1 MAHSKRADK
10 YGTTPLARACE
21 RGYMDQVKIAYDE
34 APNELNQA
42 DHGGYTPL
50 QKAALEGHADVV
62 QFLLDKG
69 CRRDCFSIVERD
81 TPLIDAVENG
91 HLDVVKILLKGGV
104 KPHHQNKRGNRAI
117 DAIDETKDYASE
129 MKELIQNAM
138 ADYVDDDEDNHEPVA
153 SAQEDTKREDLLY
166 LEPNR
171 KNLLEYSRKGDTVAV
186 DHFLSS
192 VKPDNACAVAAA
204 RGGHDDV
211 LNLLLASA
219 GDRLEKDPDP
229 AKYEETPLIAAI
241 GRGNLKVIRL
251 LLDQDNFNP
260 TRKTK
265 DGKTYYELA
274 EEMRGPRWQTEVDL
288 LKDRYDEY
296 MVRRKAG
303 GVKKKKMMQENSKGF
318 GESTRVSKA
327 PISPRAMKHKRLL
340 SKKELPLKDPKRRS
354 RPVLESS
361 QSEGSDDEVRIKKPM
376 RKRKGSTADL
386 KDSLP
391 SPVSRQAS
399 GNRPR
404 SATDPKVGR
413 DSTRSSTSKRPIKL
427 ASSDLEMDDVQPV
440 KEETPEPVRESRRA
454 EEAAKAAAKAAEEE
468 ARIAEAERLKREAEE
483 LAAQEAA
490 REAEEAARKAEE
502 AAREAEEE
510 RLRIEKAKREREER
524 LSSLPMAL
532 RIAVEK
538 GSSRPMHF
546 GPATKD
552 RPEEMGIRAQFF
564 PLHLVTL
571 RDIDPDCEVSR
582 SQEQWMMSFQ
592 VVGILGLPSELHLTE
607 FPDWEKRTV
616 TNRQRELFLRF
627 YDLSQ
632 LAQQYRW
639 PQAGEAGY
647 DHSIIAH
654 GLEET
659 RQKFIDLQPME
670 WVKYNDFMEAL
681 SSNPDYKYL
690 ASLKIRTSTCCQ
702 ITEDEGHKDFDALF
716 DESDK
721 AKVEAEVSGPGD

>member
-1 MAHSKRADK
+1 
-10 YGTTPLARACE
+10 
-21 RGYMDQVKIAYDE
+21 MDQVRIAYDE

-117 DAIDETKDYASE
+117 DAIDDTKDYAAE

-229 AKYEETPLIAAI
+229 AKYDDTTPLIAAI

-260 TRKTK
+260 TRRTSN
-265 DGKTYYELA
+265 GKTYFELA
-274 EEMRGPRWQTEVDL
+274 EEMRGPKWQTEVDL
-288 LKDRYDEY
+288 LKERYEEY
-296 MVRRKAG
+296 MARRKAG
-303 GVKKKKMMQENSKGF
+303 GVKKKKMMQEASKGSSD
-318 GESTRVSKA
+318 GIRVAKA
-327 PISPRAMKHKRLL
+327 PTSPKAIKHKRLL
-340 SKKELPLKDPKRRS
+340 SKKEIPAKDPKRRS

-376 RKRKGSTADL
+376 RKRKASMADS

-391 SPVSRQAS
+391 SPRSRQTS

-404 SATDPKVGR
+404 SATDSKAGR
-413 DSTRSSTSKRPIKL
+413 DSNRSSISKLPAKSL
-427 ASSDLEMDDVQPV
+427 SSDVEMEDIQPV

-454 EEAAKAAAKAAEEE
+454 EEAARAAEKAAEEE
-468 ARIAEAERLKREAEE
+468 ARIAEAQRIKREAEE
-483 LAAQEAA
+483 LAAK
-490 REAEEAARKAEE
+490 EAARKAEE

-524 LSSLPMAL
+524 LDSLPTAL

-538 GSSRPMHF
+538 GLSRPLHF

-552 RPEEMGIRAQFF
+552 QPEEMGIRAQFA

-571 RDIDPDCEVSR
+571 GDIDPNCEASR

-607 FPDWEKRTV
+607 YPDWEKRPV
-616 TNRQRELFLRF
+616 SLRQRELFLQF

-632 LAQQYRW
+632 LAQQFRW
-639 PQAGEAGY
+639 PQPGEAGY
-647 DHSIIAH
+647 DHATIVR

-659 RQKFIDLQPME
+659 RRKFME
-670 WVKYNDFMEAL
+670 LNPLDWVKYDDFLEAL
-681 SSNPDYKYL
+681 SSNSEYKHL
-690 ASLKIRTSTCCQ
+690 ASLKLRTSTCCR
-702 ITEDEGHKDFDALF
+702 ITEDDGHKGFDDALF
-716 DESDK
+716 DEPHMEM
-721 AKVEAEVSGPGD
+721 AVAEASAPVD